1 MQRRPCSWMDT
12 NWWITKT
19 VESLE
24 DTLISRPL
32 FWPFMIS
39 VSFAFTPHAPSNP
52 PFFHFLSV
60 SVSDSFTCPQG
71 SARSGWK
78 LFRRPRNPP
87 SAAPRSAPTASP
99 TTPLQTSEARWS
111 SVVTKAECWCPWRG
125 VKSGSA
131 KQNRYFQHRRDFL
144 SIGWRL
150 PVWKS
155 RVIFAVFLKQM
166 KQSWRCSWET
176 QRWPWMC
183 NAENKY
189 ICLEEPLGSLRYIV
203 LYSWWVQAHA
213 CGPIYCPD
221 AATRFDQLT
230 QLPIRRRAW
239 IVWTTSKLLRWC
251 T

>member
-1 MQRRPCSWMDT
+1 MQLNGCKLMNYQNSWT
-12 NWWITKT
+12 TW
-19 VESLE
+19 SLV
-24 DTLISRPL
+24 LF

-39 VSFAFTPHAPSNP
+39 VSLAFTPHAPSNP
-52 PFFHFLSV
+52 PFFYFLSV

-176 QRWPWMC
+176 QKWPWMC

-189 ICLEEPLGSLRYIV
+189 IYVWKSL
-203 LYSWWVQAHA
+203 WAHWGILF
-213 CGPIYCPD
+213 CIHGGYRLMLVDPFTLHVRPH
-221 AATRFDQLT
+221 FLT
-230 QLPIRRRAW
+230 N
-239 IVWTTSKLLRWC
+239 
-251 T
+251 